1 MVTGTMS
8 MDYYPTSVLNLIQQ
22 ISKLPG
28 IGRKT
33 AERLALHILQAPRHQ
48 AESLAQSLLAV
59 KEKTRLCSMCFSLS
73 DSDVC
78 RICSNTARDGTL
90 LCVVEQPT
98 DMVAIEKSGAFTG
111 LYHIL
116 QGALSPMDGVG
127 PDDIRIRELLD
138 RTGSGEVKE
147 VVLATS
153 TNLEG
158 ETTASFIG
166 ERLKSQPVSVTRIAS
181 GVPVGGDLKYVDQ
194 VTLKKAMETRRAF

>member
-1 MVTGTMS
+1 

-78 RICSNTARDGTL
+78 RICSNTARDGAL

-166 ERLKSQPVSVTRIAS
+166 ERLKSYPVSVTRIAS